1 MKVKKTK
8 RSGRNLKQKNTLLMV
23 GSILAGF
30 MVLLIVISFFW
41 TPYNT
46 TTMDAASK
54 FSPPTLAHIMGCD
67 SYGRDIF
74 SRILEGAGT
83 SFLLAV
89 CVVAIGTVAGILIGG
104 LTGYFGGW
112 ADEILMRICDSITAF
127 PAILL
132 ALVIVAVVG
141 GSKVTI
147 TWILGLLF
155 IPSFARIV
163 RGEYAKAKELN
174 YVKSARLMGAS
185 SFRIMFRHILPNT
198 IPVLLPAVTIGFNN
212 AVLAEASMSYLGIGV
227 QPPDASLG
235 RMLSEAQ
242 IYLKNAPWYV
252 LFVGLTMVLLI
263 LGFSMLGEGL
273 QQRRR

>member
-1 MKVKKTK
+1 
-8 RSGRNLKQKNTLLMV
+8 
-23 GSILAGF
+23 
-30 MVLLIVISFFW
+30 
-41 TPYNT
+41 
-46 TTMDAASK
+46 MDAASK

-83 SFLLAV
+83 SFLIAV
-89 CVVAIGTVAGILIGG
+89 CVVAIGTVAGILIGA